1 MKALLSVSLF
11 CLLIILLTGCV
22 VIAWP
27 ANAQQKALAST
38 SGNFRSSIH
47 QNNITQQI
55 ITRNNIEAK
64 LLAKYLQNT
73 LNNSGSILEI
83 LSGHPDIRSL
93 QFVNSI
99 NSDFHGIPYN
109 SEQVQIFW

>member
-1 MKALLSVSLF
+1 VKALLSVSLF
-11 CLLIILLTGCV
+11 YLLIILLTAYI
-22 VIAWP
+22 VIDWP

-38 SGNFRSSIH
+38 SSNSRSSIL

-73 LNNSGSILEI
+73 LNSSGSILEI
-83 LSGHPDIRSL
+83 LSSHPDIRSL

-99 NSDFHGIPYN
+99 NSDFHGYRKMLI
-109 SEQVQIFW
+109 